1 MRERS
6 TSSDVK
12 GRPMT
17 AAASLLLPY
26 KRRDPHCQPPFAQ
39 EKLDPRSIVAS
50 FRDTER
56 IVVIAEQ

>member
-1 MRERS
+1 
-6 TSSDVK
+6 
-12 GRPMT
+12 MT